1 MNQSMVTATATIG
14 QLQKKLD
21 AISNNLANVNTQAF
35 KRRDVQFSDLLFQQL
50 NNQPVAGQET
60 GRNTPNGIRIGTG
73 AKVGQTSVRMEQGA
87 LMHTDRPLDLAMME
101 KGTFFEVLPKE
112 DSDQR
117 RFTRDGAFYLSEN
130 PNNDQELHL
139 VTSDGDF
146 VMSREGDAI
155 VIPANYDKILVSDA
169 GVIDIKLKDGN
180 ILNVGELQLV
190 RITKPQ
196 LLQNIGENFF
206 VFPNLDELNLAF
218 ADVLEQVIGK
228 EGQLMQGSLEASNVD
243 LGKELSELMIAQR
256 SYQFN
261 TRSISIA
268 DQMMGLVNSVRG

>member
-1 MNQSMVTATATIG
+1 MNQSMLTATASMN

-21 AISNNLANVNTQAF
+21 VISNNLANTNTHGY

-60 GRNTPNGIRIGTG
+60 GRNTANGIRIGSG
-73 AKVGQTSVRMEQGA
+73 AKVAQTSVRMEQGV

-101 KGTFFEVLPKE
+101 KGIFFEVLPTE

-130 PNNDQELHL
+130 PNNLEELHL
-139 VTSDGDF
+139 VTGDGDF
-146 VMSREGDAI
+146 VMSREGKAI
-155 VIPANYDKILVSDA
+155 VIPTNYDTIKVSDA
-169 GVIDIKLKDGN
+169 GTINVTLKDGN
-180 ILNVGELQLV
+180 VLNVGDLQLV
-190 RITKPQ
+190 RVTKPQ
-196 LLQNIGENFF
+196 LLENLGNNFF
-206 VFPNLDELNLAF
+206 AFPNLAELNLAF
-218 ADVLEQVIGK
+218 ADVLGQVPQNEGK
-228 EGQLMQGSLEASNVD
+228 LMQGSLEASNVD
-243 LGKELSELMIAQR
+243 LGTELSELMIAQR

-268 DQMMGLVNSVRG
+268 DQMMGLVNNVRG